1 MWQKWAKML
10 QNGKLGRTALNW
22 EQSCFLQSYLH
33 DNKSV
38 VLSQSVVLM
47 EHQMVSFKSIKINC
61 ITPSNGFIHVTSA
74 NEPAIKNAKALGQKW
89 PLYGEIIIIGI
100 YVILYCLNVIKVTG
114 TPPNTNQSQQTGGCG
129 PSAVGGVSCPSQV
142 PPSGG
147 CGGMP
152 CGSPNGTSNG

>member
-1 MWQKWAKML
+1 
-10 QNGKLGRTALNW
+10 
-22 EQSCFLQSYLH
+22 
-33 DNKSV
+33 
-38 VLSQSVVLM
+38 
-47 EHQMVSFKSIKINC
+47 MVSYTLQAQMNLQLRIQRHLARSDHCVVKLSLLESMLSYI
-61 ITPSNGFIHVTSA
+61 
-74 NEPAIKNAKALGQKW
+74 
-89 PLYGEIIIIGI
+89 
-100 YVILYCLNVIKVTG
+100 VILIKVTG

>member
-1 MWQKWAKML
+1 MWQKRAKML
-10 QNGKLGRTALNW
+10 QNAKWGRTALNW
-22 EQSCFLQSYLH
+22 EQSCFWQSYLH

-47 EHQMVSFKSIKINC
+47 EHQMVSFKSIKIDY

-74 NEPAIKNAKALGQKW
+74 NEPPIKNTKALGQMW
-89 PLYGEIIIIGI
+89 PLCGEIIIIGI
-100 YVILYCLNVIKVTG
+100 YVSYIVILIKVTG

-129 PSAVGGVSCPSQV
+129 PSAMGGVSCPSQV